1 MSKAE
6 PELWRLVPSVSGL
19 LASSHGSLMVTPY
32 CAPMPFGGER
42 QYGGEPTQGQWDGK
56 RFIVRANRPASGGS
70 GSARG

>member
-19 LASSHGSLMVTPY
+19 LASSHGRLMVTPY
-32 CAPMPFGGER
+32 CAPMPLGGER

-56 RFIVRANRPASGGS
+56 RFIVGNERPASAGPLD
-70 GSARG
+70 

>member
-42 QYGGEPTQGQWDGK
+42 QYGGEPTQGQLDGK
-56 RFIVRANRPASGGS
+56 RFIAVLNGS
-70 GSARG
+70 PEAQP

>member
-19 LASSHGSLMVTPY
+19 MASSHGRLMVTPY
-32 CAPMPFGGER
+32 CAPMPLGGER

-56 RFIVRANRPASGGS
+56 RFTPR
-70 GSARG
+70 